1 MSVVFG
7 CDHSRLP
14 YVGGIVVGCMTCRDA
29 GFGPVDHSVRGRG
42 WRCKSCGWAQI
53 APERWEDH
61 LRSDNHVQAVD
72 ALNRRAALQSQLS
85 SLTREVEIARTER
98 QKVRALTAEELT
110 RREAE
115 ANTEILARTQA
126 ARSELAEARGTLSR
140 VRAEIAQERAVLEA
154 VRAKAKEVSGF
165 ADAEAKTRAAAEE
178 ERRKTEE
185 AGREEKEKAERRAAE
200 IDRRL
205 LAGEAPKEI
214 HYSADLTEAQVRH
227 RQLALAKMKEN
238 RGRPWAEKAIDGEIV
253 RLLEA
258 GVRRD
263 EIKSLLK
270 VGASRIRRVER
281 VRSGTGSGPAW
292 DRSAA

>member
-1 MSVVFG
+1 MAPELWDRHMLSAS
-7 CDHSRLP
+7 HREAELALSRRASLQSE
-14 YVGGIVVGCMTCRDA
+14 VASLMRQVSEAHAERSRIHALTEDELNRREADA
-29 GFGPVDHSVRGRG
+29 R
-42 WRCKSCGWAQI
+42 AQI
-53 APERWEDH
+53 DARMRS
-61 LRSDNHVQAVD
+61 LRSD
-72 ALNRRAALQSQLS
+72 L
-85 SLTREVEIARTER
+85 ER
-98 QKVRALTAEELT
+98 
-110 RREAE
+110 
-115 ANTEILARTQA
+115 
-126 ARSELAEARGTLSR
+126 ARSERDRAHAEL
-140 VRAEIAQERAVLEA
+140 AQERAMLEA

-165 ADAEAKTRAAAEE
+165 ADAEAKARAAAEE

-214 HYSADLTEAQVRH
+214 HHSADLTEAQVRH

-238 RGRPWAEKAIDGEIV
+238 RGRPWAEEAIDGEIV

-292 DRSAA
+292 DRTAA